1 MNNVYLYLHLKSN
14 KLCDVRVKTYSATPS
29 VAAGITGTF
38 VDLDLTAGASES
50 RAAGTG
56 VTALSSVATSGSIQT
71 GLVMCAVVQIW
82 RERKTCATNGD

>member
-1 MNNVYLYLHLKSN
+1 MS
-14 KLCDVRVKTYSATPS
+14 VKTYSATPS
-29 VAAGITGTF
+29 VAAWITGTF

-56 VTALSSVATSGSIQT
+56 VAALSSVTTSGSIQT

-82 RERKTCATNGD
+82 GEKNKGTCNKRGLV